1 MKKRFVLIVA
11 LMLGLTSAIAVYGYL
26 QKSEKSKVAQV
37 TTRVVV
43 AAKEIAPK
51 EQIKIDQLV
60 LKEVPRDLAHFEA
73 ATSFDQVVG
82 QYARER
88 ILAGE
93 QVLKPRLIKGFE
105 DYGIVIKIPAGYRA
119 MAIPVDKTVGVAGF
133 VRPGDLV
140 DIVAGFNETVM
151 GKNMAKVILEKVL
164 VLATDQ
170 ELSEEK
176 RKPEDAKT
184 VTVAVTPKQAEEL
197 SLALD
202 HGTVRLALRPLES
215 VEGPLTTEPVVGDG
229 VALADSKQNNLSSTG
244 NQTGTAAGGA
254 STKQKSIFKPD
265 PVVLKDKPAGEKQ
278 SIFKPANTVTVAP
291 KPTHDVISSATST
304 TDQGKTMPLAGENS
318 TESKSGITGSS
329 AIGSGIEQVAGNLTG
344 TSGTSTHNS
353 SLSGNTSGSAGNAG
367 QSSETAGN
375 VQKQQY
381 TIEIIR
387 GTERVQV
394 TVMDQVQAKMQ
405 SAVQVPA
412 LNSTQNTM
420 QHNVQN
426 TSNTVQNST
435 AASDKGE
442 TKP

>member
-1 MKKRFVLIVA
+1 MKKRFVLIIA

-26 QKSEKSKVAQV
+26 QKSEKSKVSLV

-43 AAKEIAPK
+43 AAQEIAPK
-51 EQIKIDQLV
+51 EQIKLDQLV
-60 LKEVPRDLAHFEA
+60 LKEVPRDLAHLEA

-82 QYARER
+82 SYARER

-119 MAIPVDKTVGVAGF
+119 MAVPVDKTVGVAGF

-184 VTVAVTPKQAEEL
+184 VTVAVTPAQAEAL
-197 SLALD
+197 ALALD
-202 HGTVRLALRPLES
+202 HGTVRLALRPLENLD
-215 VEGPLTTEPVVGDG
+215 EPMTTEPAVSEG
-229 VALADSKQNNLSSTG
+229 VALADSKENSADTGSKGSST
-244 NQTGTAAGGA
+244 TGGV
-254 STKQKSIFKPD
+254 STPKKSIFKPD
-265 PVVLKDKPAGEKQ
+265 PVVLKEKSGSEKQ
-278 SIFKPANTVTVAP
+278 SIFKPANSVTVTP
-291 KPTHDVISSATST
+291 KEAHDFVSSATPT
-304 TDQGKTMPLAGENS
+304 ADGATTMPVSGVNTS
-318 TESKSGITGSS
+318 TQGSTSSSSGNS

-344 TSGTSTHNS
+344 TS
-353 SLSGNTSGSAGNAG
+353 SLSGSSASNASSSAGNSG
-367 QSSETAGN
+367 QGSETLGN

-394 TVMDQVQAKMQ
+394 TVLDQVQNKMQ
-405 SAVQVPA
+405 SAVQTPA
-412 LNSTQNTM
+412 LNSAQNTM
-420 QHNVQN
+420 QHSVQ
-426 TSNTVQNST
+426 TTQNTVQNSNVT
-435 AASDKGE
+435 IDKGE
-442 TKP
+442 TRP